1 VRRGVVAAGVA
12 AALML
17 GSCGQGDLPSAMSA
31 DLQDRVAAIRRAAA
45 TGQRGIALRRLS
57 VLVATVSSLLDAG
70 RIDQGRGL
78 EILESAEAVG
88 TQLSLLPQPSPAQSP
103 SPSPSPSPSQEEG
116 NGGDGDGKG
125 KGKGDEGHGND
136 D

>member
-1 VRRGVVAAGVA
+1 VRRGAVA
-12 AALML
+12 AAAAAALVL
-17 GSCGQGDLPSAMSA
+17 GSCGQGDLPSATSA
-31 DLQDRVAAIRRAAA
+31 DLQDRVAAIRRAAS
-45 TGQRGIALRRLS
+45 TGQRRIALRRLS
-57 VLVATVSSLLDAG
+57 VLVETVSSLLDAG

-88 TQLSLLPQPSPAQSP
+88 DQLSLLPRPSPTP
-103 SPSPSPSPSQEEG
+103 SPNPSPSQEEG
-116 NGGDGDGKG
+116 NSGKGKG